1 MSQTQIGENP
11 DNPVD
16 TNRKLDVLCTFNLRP
31 VSTGNFNKVKSYT
44 LASNYRQLTKL
55 VMTDASQRI
64 WQKRL
69 NITYYKQ
76 NINFTAFIKSTRVN
90 SKHRL
95 LISNT
100 GWPYT
105 ELIVN
110 TDDDPC
116 LDVKISYHST
126 LSSKT

>member
-1 MSQTQIGENP
+1 MLPKE
-11 DNPVD
+11 
-16 TNRKLDVLCTFNLRP
+16 F
-31 VSTGNFNKVKSYT
+31 
-44 LASNYRQLTKL
+44 
-55 VMTDASQRI
+55 

-69 NITYYKQ
+69 NITYNKQ

-116 LDVKISYHST
+116 LDVKIS
-126 LSSKT
+126 LSSKI